1 MNGKYWC
8 YAGMAALGL
17 LHVFVFSLMLRPEV
31 SDEYM
36 DYYITRETTMSP
48 LQRRMLTPIEPGES
62 FDHHT
67 VAIGFDGWSFAER
80 DHRWS
85 LGSSAKL
92 VFLLDDAESA
102 ADAQHLVLRF
112 TTLGEQTV
120 QISLN
125 DEPLLERRFDGAE
138 EVELRIEV
146 PDSLLQEG
154 ENIVQFDL
162 PDARKPDNGDAR
174 ILAVA
179 LKSFS
184 LS

>member
-1 MNGKYWC
+1 MKKLPWC
-8 YAGMAALGL
+8 HVVLSALGV
-17 LHVFVFSLMLRPEV
+17 LHVFVFSLMLTPQV

-48 LQRRMLTPIEPGES
+48 LQRRMLTPIAPGDS

-85 LGSSAKL
+85 LGNSARL
-92 VFLLDDAESA
+92 VFLLDDVESA
-102 ADAQHLVLRF
+102 AEAQHLVLRF

-138 EVELRIEV
+138 DVELRIEV
-146 PDSLLQEG
+146 PHSLLQEG

-162 PDARKPDNGDAR
+162 PDARQPDNGDAR

-184 LS
+184 LG

>member
-1 MNGKYWC
+1 MKKLPWC
-8 YAGMAALGL
+8 HVVLAVLGV
-17 LHVFVFSLMLRPEV
+17 LHVFVFSLMLTPQV

-48 LQRRMLTPIEPGES
+48 LQRRMLTPIAPGDS

-85 LGSSAKL
+85 LGNSARL
-92 VFLLDDAESA
+92 VFLLDDVESA
-102 ADAQHLVLRF
+102 AEAQHLVLRF

-138 EVELRIEV
+138 DVELRIEV
-146 PDSLLQEG
+146 PHSLLQEG

-162 PDARKPDNGDAR
+162 PDARQPDNGDAR

-184 LS
+184 LG

>member
-1 MNGKYWC
+1 MNGTRWC
-8 YAGMAALGL
+8 CAVLAALGL
-17 LHVFVFSLMLRPEV
+17 LHVFVFSLVLTPRV
-31 SDEYM
+31 SEEYM

-48 LQRRMLTPIEPGES
+48 LQRRMLTPIELGDS

-80 DHRWS
+80 GHRWS

-92 VFLLDDAESA
+92 VFLLDDAQSA
-102 ADAQHLVLRF
+102 EEAQQLILRF

-125 DEPLLERRFDGAE
+125 DEPLLERRFDGAG
-138 EVELRIEV
+138 EVELRIEL

-154 ENIVQFDL
+154 ENIVQFHL